1 MKKFHIISSL
11 VIISVLISLLILF
24 LKDFFEVPEV
34 GESLLVLIGSLVYI
48 FISVLVIIL
57 VIKQAFVDILKD
69 IIKETLD
76 SIKVIKSVDNVR
88 GSQYTDKVNKL
99 IEDAQVNKLVSKQDI
114 LVNRTIPEKEV
125 KLIGKFI
132 DSSKYKDIINYTILI
147 DNESVIDFLKIA
159 KVGDIYKRDECFYE
173 VVDENV
179 NK

>member
-24 LKDFFEVPEV
+24 LKDFFKVPEV
-34 GESLLVLIGSLVYI
+34 GESLLLLIGSLVYI

-57 VIKQAFVDILKD
+57 VIKQAFIDILKD

-76 SIKVIKSVDNVR
+76 SIKVVKPVDNVR

-99 IEDAQVNKLVSKQDI
+99 IEDAQVNKLASKQDI
-114 LVNRTIPEKEV
+114 LVNRTIPEKKVQLVGRE
-125 KLIGKFI
+125 LILEEGFTPV
-132 DSSKYKDIINYTILI
+132 DYTIL
-147 DNESVIDFLKIA
+147 DNSEDYESFFKIA
-159 KVGDIYKRDECFYE
+159 KVGNIYFNNGKYFR

-179 NK
+179 DK